1 MMKPAVPADY
11 LLAKSYSLPSSAE
24 KKSTKLLV
32 NEYYHGNNQ
41 IHIQLEQEVNL
52 DTFTTIRL
60 KNSYKYKLGEV
71 YNIVQ
76 VEKGRNID
84 RGRGKIIYLCT
95 IKYTPA

>member
-1 MMKPAVPADY
+1 MMKPALPADY

-24 KKSTKLLV
+24 KSTKLLV

-84 RGRGKIIYLCT
+84 RGLGKIIDLCT